1 MMGAS
6 SVERLAAK
14 KQKMRVVEL
23 TIEKKTLKNGKVE
36 RSYSMIFK
44 TKLIQLICQITYC
57 QL

>member
-23 TIEKKTLKNGKVE
+23 TIEKKTLKNGKVQRE
-36 RSYSMIFK
+36 V
-44 TKLIQLICQITYC
+44 IQ
-57 QL
+57 